1 DDLAAFQ
8 KKTYDDLMDNASL
21 FGMAALEKAVVD
33 AVFNGDKQIDK
44 SNISITGTME
54 KTLVHKICADYIG
67 KIIHVHGLTNK
78 TAKVLPMYVEAVFK
92 CMLCQMESPPI
103 PQMSP
108 WALTK
113 PFP

>member
-1 DDLAAFQ
+1 MMPTYDQEKTDLAGEIGVFLKDDPKGKKLIDDFLVGTSNTVIVNLDDLAAFQ

-54 KTLVHKICADYIG
+54 KTLVHKICAEYIG
-67 KIIHVHGLTNK
+67 KII
-78 TAKVLPMYVEAVFK
+78 
-92 CMLCQMESPPI
+92 
-103 PQMSP
+103 
-108 WALTK
+108 
-113 PFP
+113 